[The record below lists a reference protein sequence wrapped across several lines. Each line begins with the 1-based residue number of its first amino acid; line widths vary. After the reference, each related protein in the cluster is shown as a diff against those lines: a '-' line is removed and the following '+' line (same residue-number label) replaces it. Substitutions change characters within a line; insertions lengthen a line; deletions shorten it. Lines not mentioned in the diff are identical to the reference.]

1 VVEHRQGL
9 LGAARL
15 VRGEQAVRRGE
26 LGEEVRQ
33 VELGDLR
40 DVQSVLPERLV
51 QERLEELLQRGDGD
65 EIHRCRAP
73 QE

>member
-1 VVEHRQGL
+1 VVQDRQGL

-15 VRGEQAVRRGE
+15 VGREEAVRGGE
-26 LGEEVRQ
+26 LGEEVGQ

-40 DVQSVLPERLV
+40 DVQSGLPERLV

-65 EIHRCRAP
+65 EIHRCRAT
-73 QE
+73 QG